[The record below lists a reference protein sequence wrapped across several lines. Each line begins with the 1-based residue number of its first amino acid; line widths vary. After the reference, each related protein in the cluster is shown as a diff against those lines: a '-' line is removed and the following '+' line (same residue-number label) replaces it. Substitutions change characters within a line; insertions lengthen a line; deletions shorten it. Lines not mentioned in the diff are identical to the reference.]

1 MLWFINSILHIFGMA
16 IVIEFDEGKAVRAY
30 PARVKCRGFDEKIND
45 LGYYQITYRYYYLS
59 VRNHNLVKR
68 L

>member
-30 PARVKCRGFDEKIND
+30 PARVKYRGFDEKIND
-45 LGYYQITYRYYYLS
+45 LGYYKVSKYLS
-59 VRNHNLVKR
+59 DNIQTLLSECEKP
-68 L
+68 